1 VAPGVGA
8 LSLVGASDPEYPG
21 QLRDLDDPPR
31 QLWALGDIALLSRPL
46 VSIVGTRRAT
56 SYGTRITRELA
67 AAFAR
72 AGACVVSGMARGV
85 DAVAH
90 TAALEAGGAT
100 IAVLGCGADVAYP
113 HAHRGLHARIANS
126 GLVISEMPPGA
137 HPHGGS
143 FQARNRIIAAL
154 ARLVIVVEAGVRSG
168 ALITS
173 SVAMELGR
181 DVGAIPGPI
190 DSPQSEGTNRLIRD
204 GAHPLTSIEDA
215 LALAGLTPPPRNLP
229 AFATDAEERVW
240 AALGQG
246 AATMDELCA
255 AAALPTSEC
264 MATVT
269 GLELRGV
276 LECALTGAIR
286 RR

>member
-1 VAPGVGA
+1 MLA
-8 LSLVGASDPEYPG
+8 
-21 QLRDLDDPPR
+21 
-31 QLWALGDIALLSRPL
+31 RPL

-56 SYGTRITRELA
+56 SYGTRVTRELA

-90 TAALEAGGAT
+90 ASALHAGGGT
-100 IAVLGCGADVAYP
+100 IAVLGCGVDVPYP
-113 HAHRGLHARIANS
+113 RMHRDLHARIARH
-126 GLVISEMPPGA
+126 GLLLSEMQPGA

-154 ARLVIVVEAGVRSG
+154 SPLVIVVEAGVQSG

-173 SVAMELGR
+173 SVALDLNR
-181 DVGAIPGPI
+181 DVGAVPGPI
-190 DSPQSEGTNRLIRD
+190 DSPQSEGTNRLMRD
-204 GAHPLTSIEDA
+204 GAHPITSIEDA
-215 LALAGLTPPPRNLP
+215 LALARLTPPPRNLP
-229 AFATDAEERVW
+229 ALATDAEERVW
-240 AALGQG
+240 TALGRG
-246 AATMDELCA
+246 VATMDELCA
-255 AAALPTSEC
+255 AARLPTASC
-264 MATVT
+264 MAAVT
-269 GLELRGV
+269 ALEIRGV